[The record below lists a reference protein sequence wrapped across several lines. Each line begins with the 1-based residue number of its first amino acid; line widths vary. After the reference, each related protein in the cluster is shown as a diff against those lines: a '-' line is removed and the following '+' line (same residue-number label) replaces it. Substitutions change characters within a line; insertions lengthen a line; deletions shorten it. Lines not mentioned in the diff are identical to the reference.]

1 MLFKLLNLNSDFALI
16 LTQLWTTQRCGFP
29 PRYASHTKKCRG
41 GGVGNNRLTA
51 SFTSSRV
58 LKAEANVNPVALDNF
73 SSVQK
78 ARLFFVVALVLSGPW
93 LVNESICKKSSLGNI
108 ANLFLSEFKLVPRVN
123 KKHLV
128 STLAWA
134 NVFPCYCSQSRGFWA
149 SRVAKPRA
157 TAFRSPLLM
166 IVPPYWRT
174 RRSWGPGWDRSA
186 KFKFSVLLFAF

>member
-29 PRYASHTKKCRG
+29 PRYASHTKTCRG
-41 GGVGNNRLTA
+41 GRGGEQQVDA
-51 SFTSSRV
+51 SFTTSRV
-58 LKAEANVNPVALDNF
+58 LKAEANVNPVELDNF

-78 ARLFFVVALVLSGPW
+78 PRLFFVVARVLSGPW

-108 ANLFLSEFKLVPRVN
+108 ANLSLSEFKLVPRVSN
-123 KKHLV
+123 
-128 STLAWA
+128 LAWA
-134 NVFPCYCSQSRGFWA
+134 NVFPCHCSQSRRFWP

-157 TAFRSPLLM
+157 TAFRSPLRM

-174 RRSWGPGWDRSA
+174 RRSWGRGWDSSA
-186 KFKFSVLLFAF
+186 TFKFSVLFFAL

>member
-1 MLFKLLNLNSDFALI
+1 M
-16 LTQLWTTQRCGFP
+16 
-29 PRYASHTKKCRG
+29 
-41 GGVGNNRLTA
+41 
-51 SFTSSRV
+51 
-58 LKAEANVNPVALDNF
+58 VA
-73 SSVQK
+73 
-78 ARLFFVVALVLSGPW
+78 RVLSGPW

-157 TAFRSPLLM
+157 TAFRSPLRM
-166 IVPPYWRT
+166 IVQPHWRT
-174 RRSWGPGWDRSA
+174 RRSWGRGWDRSA
-186 KFKFSVLLFAF
+186 KFKFFCFIFRLLDAWLHGLMFGAKLHFLRGRISGLCLCSSEDLERLESNEGDLWSFFFGRVRKSTSRVFSCRPFSRRETRISKLA